1 MLRRHPYWRCHPQG
15 NGKNMS
21 GSRIQKLC
29 FGHTKLRYSLD
40 WKEVLQERLSVAATD
55 APSSADQPRGPG
67 ILSPYFPDI
76 IKNSNDFTGVC
87 LGVKGDLTVVDFLKK
102 KKKENYL
109 FIYLAASALRCGKD
123 LSLQLEAL
131 VAACRLSCSM
141 ACEILI
147 PKPWIK
153 PRSPTPARQTLN
165 LWTTREVPSWE
176 F

>member
-1 MLRRHPYWRCHPQG
+1 MTAGSTNISYLSVIITWMFLLKPQTS
-15 NGKNMS
+15 S
-21 GSRIQKLC
+21 GCWFCGPRQLVLSSTSWDLGVRILP
-29 FGHTKLRYSLD
+29 
-40 WKEVLQERLSVAATD
+40 VAATD

-67 ILSPYFPDI
+67 ILSPYFPDS

-87 LGVKGDLTVVDFLKK
+87 LGVKGDLTVAAFLKK

-123 LSLQLEAL
+123 LALQLEAL

-165 LWTTREVPSWE
+165 LWTTREVPS
-176 F
+176 

>member
-1 MLRRHPYWRCHPQG
+1 MLRRHPCWRCYG

-29 FGHTKLRYSLD
+29 SGHTKLRYSLD

-55 APSSADQPRGPG
+55 APSSADQPRGPR

-76 IKNSNDFTGVC
+76 IKNSNDFRGVC
-87 LGVKGDLTVVDFLKK
+87 LGVKGDLTVVAFLKK
-102 KKKENYL
+102 KKKKIICL
-109 FIYLAASALRCGKD
+109 FIWLRQLLDVAKIFLC
-123 LSLQLEAL
+123 SLRTL

-153 PRSPTPARQTLN
+153 PRSPTSARQTLN